1 MTTAHATEAST
12 GWRARLANGLE
23 APVVQRTL
31 VTLIVLNAVI
41 LGMETS
47 SELMSSWG
55 AALVALDHAILA
67 VFVVEIVLRI
77 AAHRGRF
84 FRDPWSVFDLI
95 VIGIALVPAYGP
107 FGVLRALRVLRV
119 LRLLSMLPQMRRVVS
134 GLLSAIPGMMS
145 VVLIIAIVFYVASVI
160 ATQLFGQRF
169 PEWFGSLGASLFTLF
184 QVMTLESWAMGI
196 VRPVM
201 EAFPHSWV
209 FFITFIVLS
218 TFTMLNLFIAVI
230 VNAIQTE
237 HHAEAVRTEEV
248 LGERIDADTSALGR
262 RIDTDAAAL
271 HDELRAVRA
280 ELRDLRALMA
290 QLQPS
295 QQRHG

>member
-1 MTTAHATEAST
+1 MTTSGFDTHALT
-12 GWRARLANGLE
+12 GWRGRAARLLD
-23 APVVQRTL
+23 APTVQKAL

-47 SELMSSWG
+47 PALMSAWG
-55 AALVALDHAILA
+55 PALVALDHAILA
-67 VFVVEIVLRI
+67 VFVMEMALRI
-77 AAHRGRF
+77 AVHRGRF
-84 FRDPWSVFDLI
+84 FRDPWSVFDLV

-119 LRLLSMLPQMRRVVS
+119 LRLLSMLPQMRRVVA

-201 EAFPHSWV
+201 EAFPQAWV
-209 FFITFIVLS
+209 FFIIFIVLS

-237 HHAEAVRTEEV
+237 HHAEALQTE
-248 LGERIDADTSALGR
+248 AALGR
-262 RIDTDAAAL
+262 RIDADTAVL
-271 HDELRAVRA
+271 HDELCAMRA
-280 ELRDLRALMA
+280 ELRDLKALMTGLHTSDDHSRA
-290 QLQPS
+290 ERP
-295 QQRHG
+295 

>member
-1 MTTAHATEAST
+1 MMSTHELHAST
-12 GWRARLANGLE
+12 GWRARFAQALD
-23 APVVQRTL
+23 APMVQRTL
-31 VTLIVLNAVI
+31 VTLIVINAAI

-47 SELMSSWG
+47 PTLMSAWG

-67 VFVVEIVLRI
+67 VFVAEMAVRI
-77 AAHRGRF
+77 AVHRGRF
-84 FRDPWSVFDLI
+84 FRDPWSVFDLV

-209 FFITFIVLS
+209 FFIIFIVLS

-237 HHAEAVRTEEV
+237 HHAEAVQTEAA
-248 LGERIDADTSALGR
+248 LGKRIDADTG
-262 RIDTDAAAL
+262 AL
-271 HDELRAVRA
+271 HDELRAMRA
-280 ELRDLRALMA
+280 ELRDLKTLIAGQHSGR
-290 QLQPS
+290 S
-295 QQRHG
+295 